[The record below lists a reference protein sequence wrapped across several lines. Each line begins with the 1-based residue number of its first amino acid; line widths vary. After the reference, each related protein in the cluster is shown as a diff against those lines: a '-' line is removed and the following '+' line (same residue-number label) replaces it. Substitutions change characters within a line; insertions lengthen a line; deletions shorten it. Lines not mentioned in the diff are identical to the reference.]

1 MSDLEQ
7 YKETYRERII
17 QMAQEQE
24 DALFLQQIYTIMI
37 RRKRKQEVKRKCPI
51 TENRGCQKIQ

>member
-7 YKETYRERII
+7 YKETYREQII
-17 QMAQEQE
+17 LMAQEQE

-37 RRKRKQEVKRKCPI
+37 LRKRKQEVKKH
-51 TENRGCQKIQ
+51 E